1 MNEPITPEQ
10 SKKLLQA
17 IFAEEDTDEDNYP
30 ETIADKVSYSESVL
44 THNLQYIGKA
54 IDRLSRLSQLLLVAE
69 RHENGLPDI
78 ITNNELRM
86 ALEPLLRVR
95 EDINEITDYLLES
108 YRATNAVKAKSHNFY
123 PSIDH
128 YCCSVKAVSLKDID
142 NAPTI
147 DAVPVVRCSECKW
160 RGEWTDVRGSR
171 HPQCQNP
178 DNGMASGVEITDDDY
193 CSYGERKESEGGIGF
208 VRRDCGVYDYKY
220 RIAFAWLF
228 WRLSIGLW

>member
-30 ETIADKVSYSESVL
+30 ETIADKVSYSEYVL

-54 IDRLSRLSQLLLVAE
+54 IDRLSRLSRLLLVAE

-95 EDINEITDYLLES
+95 EDINEIVDWLLPI
-108 YRATNAVKAKSHNFY
+108 YRETKPEDK
-123 PSIDH
+123 
-128 YCCSVKAVSLKDID
+128 KLEM
-142 NAPTI
+142 
-147 DAVPVVRCSECKW
+147 RE
-160 RGEWTDVRGSR
+160 
-171 HPQCQNP
+171 
-178 DNGMASGVEITDDDY
+178 
-193 CSYGERKESEGGIGF
+193 GERSCENCGNTRCANSAVAYNWDECVDSNFTKHWVPKKEAQHE
-208 VRRDCGVYDYKY
+208 
-220 RIAFAWLF
+220 
-228 WRLSIGLW
+228 